1 MSEKKDARR
10 LRLTG
15 GDRIVAYVLLGLLV
29 VTLAATVLNM
39 LNLRLV
45 AGEIYLFLPMIALL
59 LLLGWGVSALWR
71 RIKNKTA
78 RRIVGAVLIVVMAL
92 LLMLTMTYT
101 SVFAGMN
108 IPRKY
113 AVVSDSGHSLVVMR
127 TLDTDEARIAQRHEA
142 RLAADPDGDQGMIA
156 EDFGFVYTAYAP
168 AVMGLFYKP
177 DTLIEGE
184 VHIGYA
190 SKAELMVEWE
200 DDVGHFF
207 IKNPE
212 TGDEGE
218 MRARS

>member
-1 MSEKKDARR
+1 MSEKKNTRR

-29 VTLAATVLNM
+29 VTVAATVLNM
-39 LNLRLV
+39 LNLRLT

-59 LLLGWGVSALWR
+59 LLLGWGLSALWR
-71 RIKNKTA
+71 RIKSKTA
-78 RRIVGAVLIVVMAL
+78 RRVVGAVMVVAMAL
-92 LLMLTMTYT
+92 LLMLSLTYT

-108 IPRKY
+108 VPRKY
-113 AVVSDSGHSLVVMR
+113 AVVSENGHSLVVMR
-127 TLDTDEARIAQRHEA
+127 TLDTDEARIAERHAA
-142 RLAADPDGDQGMIA
+142 RLAADPDGDQNMTA
-156 EDFGFVYTAYAP
+156 EDFGYVYTAYAP
-168 AVMGLFYKP
+168 AVMGLFYRP

-212 TGDEGE
+212 TGDAGE
-218 MRARS
+218 MRARG